1 MTAAS
6 GDLEAAGPARQGCI
20 DLLFRDID
28 LAQDAAGQIRRL
40 DAERGESDAGGQ
52 ALEQPASELFLN
64 LGDDAGEHRLG
75 DSKFVGRDENRTRRI
90 AEEIPQTCTPDTRW
104 RYRDAFVE
112 GRDNI
117 VPFLRTRWPLQEH
130 YRLRKEL
137 WSFTACRISVR
148 FISEWRHRDTGQWY
162 RTYGSEHRE
171 FAPGLQSV
179 LDLSANDI
187 PIDESERS
195 L

>member
-1 MTAAS
+1 MI
-6 GDLEAAGPARQGCI
+6 AGPVTPPFDEGDAR
-20 DLLFRDID
+20 
-28 LAQDAAGQIRRL
+28 AVV
-40 DAERGESDAGGQ
+40 Q
-52 ALEQPASELFLN
+52 AFEEAWN
-64 LGDDAGEHRLG
+64 
-75 DSKFVGRDENRTRRI
+75 RRI

-117 VPFLRTRWPLQEH
+117 VPFVRTRWPLQEH

-162 RTYGSEHRE
+162 RTYGSEHWE